1 MAVDFLGALG
11 VGSGLDSK
19 NLVESLVAAERAP
32 VESRLNIKIAE
43 SEDRISA
50 YGMVMSSLQ
59 LIETA
64 FEDLNDV
71 SDFANYTS
79 SISGGLAAT
88 GEASF
93 SVSTDSD
100 VSASQHEISIT
111 AIAEADR
118 WVSGGFD
125 ATSTSLNAGSSFSLT
140 FAFADGDSEAVSVDT
155 ATPQGLVDAVNEAD
169 IGVTAVLIDTGA
181 SSGRYKISLT
191 GELGAD
197 NAFTLSN
204 DISSGTTVSF
214 PTQASTAVDAS
225 LTVDG
230 VAVTRETNT
239 IDDLLD
245 GVTLN
250 LVAPSAS
257 AGTLRIAADTSVAET
272 RIRGLV
278 ETYNTVKS
286 IFDTLTDPDSDDALG
301 GSLYGDSTFRTIE
314 NRVRELFT
322 SVSSTPGDS
331 LSYLAD
337 LGVEI
342 TRYGTLEINETRLA
356 SALQNNYSDVVTLF
370 SADTEKQTRFGAAD
384 RGIAGDALYILDE
397 LMGSD
402 GPIRAR
408 QAGAETQISGYEE
421 DLENLELRMQAL
433 YNRYLKQFTAM
444 ETIVDQMNS
453 TREYLQQQIDA
464 LPFNNREK

>member
-19 NLVESLVAAERAP
+19 NLVESLVAAERSP

-43 SEDRISA
+43 SEDSISA
-50 YGMVMSSLQ
+50 YGVVMSSLQ

-71 SDFANYTS
+71 SDFSNYTA
-79 SISGGLAAT
+79 SIRGGLSAT
-88 GEASF
+88 GETSF
-93 SVSTDSD
+93 SVSTDSG
-100 VSASQHEISIT
+100 VSASLHEISVT
-111 AIAEADR
+111 AVAEADR

-125 ATSTSLNAGSSFSLT
+125 ATSTTLNAGSSFSLT
-140 FAFADGDSEAVSVDT
+140 FSFADGGFEVVSVDT
-155 ATPQGLVDAVNEAD
+155 ATPQGLVEAVNDAD
-169 IGVTAVLIDTGA
+169 IGVSAALIDTGA

-197 NAFTLSN
+197 NAFTLSD

-214 PTQASTAVDAS
+214 PTQASTAVNAS
-225 LTVDG
+225 LVVDG
-230 VAVTRETNT
+230 VAVTRANNT
-239 IDDLLD
+239 IDDLVD
-245 GVTLN
+245 GVTLS
-250 LVAPSAS
+250 LVAPSVS
-257 AGTLRIAADTSVAET
+257 AGILRISADTSVAET
-272 RIRGLV
+272 SIRGLV
-278 ETYNTVKS
+278 ETYNSVKS
-286 IFDTLTDPDSDDALG
+286 VFDTLRDPDSDDALG

-314 NRVRELFT
+314 NKVRDLFT
-322 SVSSTPGDS
+322 NVSSTPGDS
-331 LSYLAD
+331 LKYLAD

-342 TRYGTLEINETRLA
+342 TRYGTLEINETKLA
-356 SALQNNYSDVVTLF
+356 NALQNNYSDVVTLF
-370 SADTEKQTRFGAAD
+370 SADTEKQTGLGTAD
-384 RGIAGDALYILDE
+384 RGIAGDALHTLDE
-397 LMGSD
+397 LMGRD

-408 QAGAETQISGYEE
+408 QTGAEAQISGYEE

-453 TREYLQQQIDA
+453 MRESLQQQIDA
-464 LPFNNREK
+464 LPFNNRDK